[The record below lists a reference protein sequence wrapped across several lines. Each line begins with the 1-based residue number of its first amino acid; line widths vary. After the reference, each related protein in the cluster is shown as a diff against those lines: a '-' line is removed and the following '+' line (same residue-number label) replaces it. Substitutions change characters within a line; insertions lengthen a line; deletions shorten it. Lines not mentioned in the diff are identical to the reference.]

1 MTRTPS
7 ARIQK
12 IARGV
17 CLVCLVCVST
27 GAEPATDDAGRARQI
42 VARAD
47 DIRLPK
53 DGFQSTVTITTQLR
67 DKSSEVRQYRILSK
81 GNENTLVMTLAP
93 PVDRG
98 QVMLMKGRDLWL
110 FLPSVSQPVR
120 LPLSQRLT
128 GQVANGDL
136 ARANFTGDYN
146 PHLLGMEKI
155 SNQDFYKLEL
165 NANDRGVTY
174 HRVLYWVYKSTNWP
188 YKAEFYAVSGRLLKT
203 AYYTQ
208 YRKIGGAVRPTRL
221 IMRDALVGGEQSI
234 LDYTDIS
241 PRNLPD
247 KVFTKEYLKKLISG

>member
-1 MTRTPS
+1 MRTPS
-7 ARIQK
+7 TRIAS
-12 IARGV
+12 ITRNV
-17 CLVCLVCVST
+17 CLVCLICLST
-27 GAEPATDDAGRARQI
+27 SARPATDDTELARHI

-47 DIRLPK
+47 EIRLPK
-53 DGFQSTVTITTQLR
+53 GGFQSTVTVTTQQH
-67 DKSSEVRQYRILSK
+67 DKSSEIRQYRILSK
-81 GNENTLVMTLAP
+81 GNENTLVMTLTP

-146 PHLLGMEKI
+146 PRLLGLEKI

-165 NANDRGVTY
+165 NASDRGVTY

-203 AYYTQ
+203 AYYTKYQ
-208 YRKIGGAVRPTRL
+208 RIGGAVRPTRL
-221 IMRDALVGGEQSI
+221 IMRDALVGGEESI
-234 LDYTDIS
+234 LDYTDIT
-241 PRNLPD
+241 PRDLPD